1 MEINKYEPLSQ
12 QEYIDL
18 REFIT
23 TLGAYL
29 PDNKAQYVWGLF
41 NRLRNANE
49 PQPCTCKSSGAHWKR
64 AVDYLLNWVN
74 ERK

>member
-18 REFIT
+18 REFVT

-29 PDNKAQYVWGLF
+29 PESKAGYVWGLF
-41 NRLRNANE
+41 NRLRNENE

-64 AVDYLLNWVN
+64 ATDYLINWVN
-74 ERK
+74 ERR